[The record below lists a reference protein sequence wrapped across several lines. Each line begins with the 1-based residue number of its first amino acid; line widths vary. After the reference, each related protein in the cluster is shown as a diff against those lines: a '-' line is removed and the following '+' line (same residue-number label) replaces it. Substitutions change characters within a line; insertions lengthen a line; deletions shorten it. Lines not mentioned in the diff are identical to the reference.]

1 MKRSLDTSHSSRSS
15 GVGSTWNVRCP
26 NVGQS
31 NQLLSQFDPSSLLS
45 PWGGQCNLL
54 GFRKYPSDD
63 IHPILV
69 IQWAA
74 INSMLFQSKLGLFKH
89 LHVCLSFSVHHLQQP
104 RRLSFINEGIMCPPF
119 SSCCDHMKVNYGSVE
134 GPLQFMCTNGRL
146 ALLVC
151 HWWSPMLYNGKWKL
165 RFIC

>member
-74 INSMLFQSKLGLFKH
+74 INRMLFQSKLSLFKH
-89 LHVCLSFSVHHLQQP
+89 LHVCPSFSVHHLQQP
-104 RRLSFINEGIMCPPF
+104 CRLPIIYQWGHHVPPLLF
-119 SSCCDHMKVNYGSVE
+119 LLWPHESKLWICGGSLAVYVHKW
-134 GPLQFMCTNGRL
+134 L

-151 HWWSPMLYNGKWKL
+151 HWWSPMDNGKWKL
-165 RFIC
+165 RYIC